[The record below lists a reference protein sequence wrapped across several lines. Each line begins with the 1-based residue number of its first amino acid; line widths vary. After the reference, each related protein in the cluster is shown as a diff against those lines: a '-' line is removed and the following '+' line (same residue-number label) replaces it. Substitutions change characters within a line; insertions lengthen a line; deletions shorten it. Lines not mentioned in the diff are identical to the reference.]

1 MKRTVRL
8 EQFLLITR
16 YYLAK
21 ISGIILTPLNGI
33 PVPDFN
39 NQYDPY
45 ML

>member
-1 MKRTVRL
+1 MKRTVRI
-8 EQFLLITR
+8 EQLLLVTR

-21 ISGIILTPLNGI
+21 ISGIIRDPLNGI

-39 NQYDPY
+39 NQYDSN